1 MGLIGY
7 KANKTT
13 YCRCGK
19 PMISYSENDLQMIGF
34 PHLPLGLEEGRSMQN
49 PGCFVPGDSCPNK
62 WLNAPCSGVKSHP
75 ERWKEEEKG

>member
-34 PHLPLGLEEGRSMQN
+34 PHLPLGLEEGRSM
-49 PGCFVPGDSCPNK
+49 
-62 WLNAPCSGVKSHP
+62 
-75 ERWKEEEKG
+75 